1 MVNPY
6 VIGMSKDG
14 KPLALVLGYVLGV
27 KDKGN
32 VNMLLFK
39 KDNTD
44 PESEVISVAAW
55 GLSDGQHG
63 ADMREMTKDL
73 KGRYVACVVTIRKK
87 VRDGKTYET
96 CDLEFLVK
104 PPSKSTA

>member
-39 KDNTD
+39 KDNTAD
-44 PESEVISVAAW
+44 L
-55 GLSDGQHG
+55 GL
-63 ADMREMTKDL
+63 
-73 KGRYVACVVTIRKK
+73 VK
-87 VRDGKTYET
+87 VRFE
-96 CDLEFLVK
+96 L
-104 PPSKSTA
+104 